1 MLGKGLFFFSLQY
14 LLKNGHCFKGFRFC
28 QFQFFDGQLDFSQLQ
43 TVDAGLEVFDGGL
56 QRSLQENI
64 QLFVHL
70 FKQSLDLAKLN
81 ALKRRLLNNQ

>member
-1 MLGKGLFFFSLQY
+1 
-14 LLKNGHCFKGFRFC
+14 
-28 QFQFFDGQLDFSQLQ
+28 
-43 TVDAGLEVFDGGL
+43 VFDGGL